1 MFRVN
6 GKPMLACAELAEK
19 DMTLDPVN
27 KKKVIK
33 DLLVEF

>member
-1 MFRVN
+1 MVRVN
-6 GKPMLACAELAEK
+6 GKPMLACSELAEK

-33 DLLVEF
+33 DLLIEF